1 MANLSI
7 INIRSLTLF
16 LNVLVETQSDDAL
29 SLSISLSLP
38 IYRRN
43 GKVC

>member
-7 INIRSLTLF
+7 INIRSLTIF
-16 LNVLVETQSDDAL
+16 LNLLVEAQSDDAL

-43 GKVC
+43 RKVC